1 VNRGFATFISLA
13 FLSAAFVVS
22 GCRMA
27 HRLTPEHRQSQNL
40 RWLLIWLLK
49 GLVLPISLWALLNV
63 GLSWSLQP
71 FMPEVQFAQN
81 SGGPWAGSFFQVVGY
96 GMFIVSSYW
105 TALTLCWA
113 VRKAT
118 KGIQGEQRSDF
129 KGLCV
134 TCLLALSLPAL
145 GIAWLG
151 GLPILGLAASAIIGP
166 IAGYTP
172 NILRTRKTPP
182 MYARAVAR
190 IKFGKYK
197 DAEWE
202 IIRELEKCEEDF
214 EGWMMLAELYAKNF
228 NDVGEAEQTVLEIC
242 DHPGTTPSQL
252 SIALHRLSDW
262 HLNLAGDPEAA
273 RRDLQMIC
281 ERLPGTHLAHM
292 AQLRMNQ
299 LPETL
304 EQLRELRNPKPIPL
318 PEGPH
323 FMDAVIAERKSELE
337 RTEAAE
343 QANACVE
350 KLTVDPND
358 VPARENLAR
367 VLAERLQKVD
377 EGLEQLK
384 LLLNLPAQT
393 DRQRAEWLLLAA
405 TWHINYRQD
414 YDTGRHLLERVI
426 REFPQTPD
434 ALAARRKMQ
443 ALDVQYR
450 G

>member
-1 VNRGFATFISLA
+1 
-13 FLSAAFVVS
+13 
-22 GCRMA
+22 MA
-27 HRLTPEHRQSQNL
+27 HRLAPEHRQSQNL
-40 RWLLIWLLK
+40 RWLLIWLIK
-49 GLVLPISLWALLNV
+49 GLVLPTLLWALLNI
-63 GLSWSLQP
+63 GLSWNLQP

-81 SGGPWAGSFFQVVGY
+81 SGGPWAGPFFQVVGH

-105 TALTLCWA
+105 TALTLGWA

-129 KGLCV
+129 KGLCA
-134 TCLLALSLPAL
+134 TCLLALSLPAI

-151 GLPILGLAASAIIGP
+151 GMPIVGLAAIAIIGP

-202 IIRELEKCEEDF
+202 IIRELEKCEDDF

-228 NDVGEAEQTVLEIC
+228 KDVGEAEQTVLEIC
-242 DHPGTTPSQL
+242 DHPGTTPSLL

-262 HLNLAGDPEAA
+262 HLNLAGDPQAA

-281 ERLPGTHLAHM
+281 DRLPGTHLAHM

-299 LPETL
+299 LPETQ

-318 PEGPH
+318 PEGEH
-323 FMDAVIAERKSELE
+323 FMEAIIAERKAEVD

-343 QANACVE
+343 LANACVE
-350 KLTVDPND
+350 KLTLNPND
-358 VPARENLAR
+358 VPARENLAKL
-367 VLAERLQKVD
+367 LAERLQKVD
-377 EGLEQLK
+377 QGLEQLT
-384 LLLNLPAQT
+384 LLLNLPEQPDAK
-393 DRQRAEWLLLAA
+393 RAEWLSLAA
-405 TWHINYRQD
+405 TWHINYLQD
-414 YDTGRHLLERVI
+414 FDTGRNLLERVI
-426 REFPQTPD
+426 HEYPQSAD

-443 ALDVQYR
+443 SLDLQYR